1 MISIYQGD
9 DTGAGGRSI
18 SIDMPDIGAR
28 TGFTFGFELCGLVR
42 SWAYRPGETFEV
54 NFSADETGKMPLGV
68 SYGVLYV
75 ENGGRRTLSGTIPV
89 LVTDSVER
97 VHGGTNTLPISVTV
111 HALLPHVDMKALT
124 KKSSDRDLRD
134 LVNALLDAINKSSAK
149 E

>member
-9 DTGAGGRSI
+9 DTMSGGRSI

-28 TGFTFGFELCGLVR
+28 IGFTFGFELCGIVR
-42 SWAYRPGETFEV
+42 TWAYNPGETFEV
-54 NFSADETGKMPLGV
+54 NYSSEETERMPLGV

-97 VHGGTNTLPISVTV
+97 VHGGTNSLPVSVTV
-111 HALLPHVDMKALT
+111 HALLPHVDMEALT
-124 KKSSDRDLRD
+124 KKSTDRELRE
-134 LVNALLDAINKSSAK
+134 LVNALLAAINESAARA
-149 E
+149 